1 MLSHLPRGNQ
11 QKLPAC
17 SGLSPNRSGQQPVI
31 LVNRDENAGFRTM
44 LPLRNALP
52 ATIFDSMLEIGSDTL
67 VDYLHASDHL
77 AAGVAAD
84 VEALAWG
91 VSNVVLRVQPE
102 KGDDFVVKQSR
113 SQLRTKAD
121 WFSRLDRI
129 YREADVM
136 RTLHGI
142 LPTGV
147 IPEILFED
155 RENYLFAMEAVAADH
170 AVWKGELLAGRV
182 ESSIAREAGK
192 YLGAIHRHTAGDA
205 DLHCRFGDRE
215 VFIELRV
222 DPFYRHLARVHAD
235 VAAPIERMI
244 EEMFATQV
252 CLVHADFSPKNILI
266 TNGEVALVDF
276 ETGHFGDPAF
286 DLGFFLSHLLLKT
299 VLFAQ
304 RRDEF
309 LGLAREFLTCYFA
322 EVGDLGT
329 IELQRRTISHL
340 AGCMWSRIDATS
352 RVDYLPHDEQQELVR
367 RYCRTL
373 FLNPPRTLEET
384 LDQLDNALQRLGESA
399 GPFETGVTA

>member
-1 MLSHLPRGNQ
+1 
-11 QKLPAC
+11 
-17 SGLSPNRSGQQPVI
+17 
-31 LVNRDENAGFRTM
+31 
-44 LPLRNALP
+44 
-52 ATIFDSMLEIGSDTL
+52 MLEIGPDTL
-67 VDYLHASDHL
+67 VDYLHTTGQL
-77 AAGVAAD
+77 AEEVAAD

-102 KGDDFVVKQSR
+102 TGGDFVVKQSR
-113 SQLRTKAD
+113 AQLRTETD

-142 LPTGV
+142 LPEGA
-147 IPEILFED
+147 IPSVLFED

-182 ESSIAREAGK
+182 ESSIARAAGT
-192 YLGAIHRHTAGDA
+192 YLGAIHRHTANDT
-205 DLHCRFGDRE
+205 DLHRRFGDRE
-215 VFIELRV
+215 VFTELRV

-235 VAAPIERMI
+235 VAAPVERMI
-244 EEMFATQV
+244 EEMFATQI

-266 TNGEVALVDF
+266 TNGQVALVDF

-322 EVGDLGT
+322 AVGDLGT
-329 IELQRRTISHL
+329 VELQRRTIAHL

-352 RVDYLPHDEQQELVR
+352 RVDYLPDDEQQELVR
-367 RYCRTL
+367 RFCCAL
-373 FLNPPRTLEET
+373 FLDSPRTLEAALT
-384 LDQLDNALQRLGESA
+384 QLDDALQRLGESA